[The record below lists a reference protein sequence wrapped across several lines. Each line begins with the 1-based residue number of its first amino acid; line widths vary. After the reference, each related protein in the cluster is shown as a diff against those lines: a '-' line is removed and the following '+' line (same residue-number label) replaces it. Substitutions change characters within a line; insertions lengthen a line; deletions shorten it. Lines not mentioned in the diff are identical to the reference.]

1 MVYSFNLKSEGTE
14 NLSEVMIQ
22 EYLADPGEARG
33 YSTNTVVIKSVD
45 KWCFI
50 LFL

>member
-14 NLSEVMIQ
+14 NLSEAMIQ

-45 KWCFI
+45 K
-50 LFL
+50 